1 MLQRPNRRS
10 QAAER
15 FSLPGE
21 PTDGDEDQIEPVLPL
36 GIPVAADQ
44 VVVRGMVLSTYAV
57 LDRIIRRMTQ
67 PDPFFLGYQGMKV
80 ASMTIERAILDR
92 RPGAAVERHHW
103 LTAATLRAFRQTRD
117 WMSGV
122 GPVYDSFR
130 HQVVMAEGVP
140 DKLADRERIIARRS
154 WSLRFT
160 G

>member
-1 MLQRPNRRS
+1 MRISNANAYLANSLQPFFD
-10 QAAER
+10 QA
-15 FSLPGE
+15 LM
-21 PTDGDEDQIEPVLPL
+21 PV
-36 GIPVAADQ
+36 
-44 VVVRGMVLSTYAV
+44 
-57 LDRIIRRMTQ
+57 MTQ